1 MQKRIT
7 SLSILVVVGLIV
19 LTACGNFSL
28 LTTNPLVKQ
37 DSQHFLHL
45 QKLVPAACSP
55 FWCFRRPAGC
65 LSRNA
70 GKYLHNGQPVCGKY
84 PRGAKS

>member
-7 SLSILVVVGLIV
+7 SISILVVVGLIV
-19 LTACGNFSL
+19 LTACGNFSML
-28 LTTNPLVKQ
+28 STNPLVKQ
-37 DSQHFLHL
+37 DSAAL
-45 QKLVPAACSP
+45 PAPTKALP
-55 FWCFRRPAGC
+55 APVVTFWCFRRPVSR

-70 GKYLHNGQPVCGKY
+70 GKYIHNGQPVCGKY